1 MVFPTGLSK
10 FLLARCNFLAENWS
24 AFSVMGKSYKL
35 QKYFFYMV
43 IRNYATTSLIFFAQL
58 AGRPAT
64 ATQAR
69 HGEASR

>member
-1 MVFPTGLSK
+1 
-10 FLLARCNFLAENWS
+10 
-24 AFSVMGKSYKL
+24 MGKSYKL